1 MWSVADPGAVTS
13 SCVVRAAPI
22 VVRAL
27 RSGMPNAKVV
37 VVVVVAA
44 AAAMRV
50 PHPSRQ
56 GAVDLKAHLCA
67 RITAPGGL

>member
-37 VVVVVAA
+37 VVVAA